1 MKRHVVILATLLVA
15 QGASAQ
21 TRTGGGATTN
31 TPQVKVSATAGAD
44 LKSGD
49 TTKIKAALD
58 EIRMAGK
65 GTGTPFAAQIV
76 ELLQKGVTVQLAEA
90 AIDTLG
96 DLESESSSPAIAEYM
111 QHRSPRVR
119 QAAAKALVKTKGQAA
134 VKALV
139 KGLSDQDGMVRGVSA
154 NGLGQ
159 LKAKPAVNDLFLAL
173 DHRVTE
179 AGISIGMI
187 CGAQECEQLAT
198 RIGKFPLDVI
208 AGGLEQ
214 ALFRADIADDT
225 KIKLIGRVRE
235 LGTKEANGALKE
247 WFKKWPAT
255 GSARV
260 KQTLDQAVQATGGGS

>member
-1 MKRHVVILATLLVA
+1 MKRHVVSLALVLVA
-15 QGASAQ
+15 TAANAQ
-21 TRTGGGATTN
+21 TRTGGNATN
-31 TPQVKVSATAGAD
+31 APQVKVSATAGAD

-65 GTGTPFAAQIV
+65 GTGTPFAPQIV
-76 ELLQKGVTVQLAEA
+76 EILQKGVTVQLAEA

-119 QAAAKALVKTKGQAA
+119 QAVAKALVKTKGPAA

-159 LKAKPAVNDLFLAL
+159 LKAKTAVNDLFLAL

-187 CGAQECEQLAT
+187 CSAQECEQLAT
-198 RIGKFPLDVI
+198 RIGKFPFDVI
-208 AGGLEQ
+208 AGGIEQ

-225 KIKLIGRVRE
+225 KIKLIGRIRE
-235 LGTKEANGALKE
+235 LGTKEANGSLKE
-247 WFKKWPAT
+247 WFKKWPAN

-260 KQTLDQAVQATGGGS
+260 KQALDQAVQATGGGS